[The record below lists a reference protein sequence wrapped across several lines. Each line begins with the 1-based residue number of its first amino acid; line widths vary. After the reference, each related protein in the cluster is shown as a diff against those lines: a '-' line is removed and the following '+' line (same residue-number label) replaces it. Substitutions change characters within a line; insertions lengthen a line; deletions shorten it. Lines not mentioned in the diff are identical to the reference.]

1 MNVLNRLLL
10 IGNIIPALL
19 LLLACVT
26 PYAPPTRLPEFFSFL
41 SLGVPFLVLL
51 NLLFIIYWLLVK
63 RRFAWLSIL
72 TLLAA
77 YVFLGSFFEFRVR
90 ESPVLEEHLSVM
102 TFNVHNFN
110 NNFKS
115 LSESDI
121 DRKIRSFISSE
132 DPDIINFQ
140 EYDSGQEMFFTA
152 YPHKFINKPKG
163 KAHQAIFSK
172 MPIVR
177 KGSLNFPAT
186 SNNAIFADI
195 LYEGDTIRVY
205 NVHLQSFKVF
215 PSKGLLSPDRIKRVY
230 KKMADAFPKQQKQ
243 AAELLGHINAA
254 PHPVLI
260 CGDFNNTQFSNVYRA
275 IKDERVD
282 SFDEAGTG
290 YGRTF
295 FFRYFPLRIDF
306 ILADET
312 YFEVEAHK
320 NYDIRL
326 SDHFPIMASFSIR
339 TP

>member
-1 MNVLNRLLL
+1 MKFIHRLVL
-10 IGNIIPALL
+10 IGNLVSALL
-19 LLLACVT
+19 LLLACIT

-51 NLLFIIYWLLVK
+51 NLIFLIYWIVVRK
-63 RRFAWLSIL
+63 RFAWVSIVSL
-72 TLLAA
+72 VAG
-77 YVFLGSFFEFRVR
+77 YIFLGSFFEFRVR
-90 ESPVLEEHLSVM
+90 EAPVLKEHLSIM

-115 LSESDI
+115 LSGGDI
-121 DRKIRSFISSE
+121 DRKIRTFISTE
-132 DPDIINFQ
+132 NPDIVNFQ

-152 YPHKFINKPKG
+152 YPHKFVNKTPG

-172 MPIVR
+172 MPIVNR
-177 KGSLNFPAT
+177 GSLRFPAS

-195 LYEGDTIRVY
+195 QYKGDTVRVY

-215 PSKGLLSPDRIKRVY
+215 PSKVLLSPDRIKRVY
-230 KKMADAFPKQQKQ
+230 KKMADAFPKQHQQ
-243 AAELLGHINAA
+243 AAELLGHIEAS

-260 CGDFNNTQFSNVYRA
+260 CGDFNNTQFSNVYRS
-275 IKDERVD
+275 IKEERVD

-295 FFRYFPLRIDF
+295 YFRYFPLRIDF
-306 ILADET
+306 ILADES

-339 TP
+339 KS